1 MDIGIE
7 EDIRD
12 WSREV
17 LEVPNR
23 HLKGLPACPYARQAW
38 KEDKVLV
45 IETDNIFASGLS
57 ECFSFY
63 ERGKD
68 LVIVASYEIP
78 DINHLNGFV
87 YGLNQCFGDLH
98 CMEFHPDYDAEDAD
112 LDFLLE
118 TEWESSIERPY
129 CMLFIQDLEKVVTAS
144 DKLQA
149 LGYYDAYP
157 PDEYEA
163 LVVQRKRRLEQWQ

>member
-1 MDIGIE
+1 MPTIE
-7 EDIRD
+7 EDLRS

-45 IETDNIFASGLS
+45 TETDNIFSASMTACTLFS
-57 ECFSFY
+57 EFN
-63 ERGKD
+63 KD
-68 LVIVASYEIP
+68 LVVIASYEVP
-78 DINHLNGFV
+78 DINHLHGFV
-87 YGLNQCFGDLH
+87 HGLNQCFPDLH
-98 CMEFHPDYDAEDAD
+98 CMEFHPDYGAEDAE
-112 LDFLLE
+112 LDFL
-118 TEWESSIERPY
+118 TDNEWGSAVELPY
-129 CMLFIQDLEKVVTAS
+129 CMIFVQGLREVVVAS
-144 DKLQA
+144 DKLKT

-163 LVVQRKRRLEQWQ
+163 LVAQRKRRLEQWQ